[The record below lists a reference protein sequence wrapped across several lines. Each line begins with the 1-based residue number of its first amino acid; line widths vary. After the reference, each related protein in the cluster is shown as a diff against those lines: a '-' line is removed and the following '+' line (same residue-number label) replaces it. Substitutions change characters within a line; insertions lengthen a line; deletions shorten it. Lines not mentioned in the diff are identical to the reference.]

1 MAKIMMYRYWLY
13 RYKTGWVYCS
23 IAKHAAFYIQMGTKY
38 YDTFL
43 NLTITADRYMADIQY
58 IPTDSTHG
66 YTQLLIPT
74 EQCANNRVIQQVIV
88 TGVASHLRRFNTCL
102 ARSVGL
108 QALKNQMIQGQ
119 LPSSIT

>member
-23 IAKHAAFYIQMGTKY
+23 IAKHETFYMEQSIKY

-43 NLTITADRYMADIQY
+43 NLTIRADRYTADIQCV
-58 IPTDSTHG
+58 PADSTHG
-66 YTQLLIPT
+66 YTRLLIPT
-74 EQCANNRVIQQVIV
+74 EQYANGRVIQQVIV
-88 TGVASHLRRFNTCL
+88 ANVTPHLRRFNTCL
-102 ARSVGL
+102 ARFVGL